1 MSGSTMLM
9 AVSSSG
15 AVTITGE
22 LSGSDAA
29 NALLLSGT
37 GSVGFT
43 TTSSFLA
50 VSSSQQEVSA
60 SYISLSGSYNTFS
73 GSAST
78 RITENSSSIQQ
89 VSSSLLQVS
98 ASYIS
103 LSGSYNTF
111 SGSAST
117 RITVDSASLL
127 QVSSSQQQI
136 SASLLNVI
144 SIFATTGSNS
154 FRATQSITG
163 SLTVTGQI
171 IAQTLNVQQVTSSII
186 YSSGSNNFGCDLNS
200 RQTFTGS
207 VLITGSLTIAGASS
221 AASYSGTTIYGSTA
235 VCSPVGKFTSCID
248 AGSGIFSSSVTSTQL
263 SVNTTNTTGKIN
275 IQGPNDSGL
284 LYLFNS
290 CANARF
296 MFNNYYGYGIDAMI
310 IQEFNTSN
318 VLQRDIIA
326 FATCGKVGIGCS
338 TPGYTLDVNGTGHFR
353 ADGSTMLIEST
364 QPTNSHTLKI
374 VQCADGGNGNTDQGL
389 VVQINGADGTSNIAN
404 FYDYNNGTAI
414 SRVRFL
420 KNGVT
425 CFQNTVCTAGHV
437 SSEDV
442 RIYRSAGVTTGYIN
456 FGSTGTNYLGF
467 DGTRFSING
476 SINAGGAT
484 FSDTGDTCLV
494 LRTSNSGN
502 PRFKFCGGGGVFN
515 RSTAADVMYFGESSD
530 TGLYLFRG
538 GTLMSDKGA
547 CTGTYGFTHCG
558 AGKWGRIGL
567 PNTSYMYLE
576 TNATAG
582 VYVDA
587 PLYIGGNVCSS
598 GQVKGTNLNAA
609 GPICG
614 SGFRSGASSG
624 NSGGYTS
631 DGLWGATA
639 TPNYIHTTSA
649 MGLLLGYTDN
659 GSGLYGPAYG
669 FDVAYKDGL
678 NNCIDYNAII
688 MRNSGQGTTPFR
700 VTSYGNIYGNS
711 KNFRIKHPIPSMND
725 THYLIHTSIEGPQAD
740 LIYRGKVQLVNG
752 KAEVNIDLAS
762 RMTDGTFEALCQDVQ
777 SYTTNESG
785 WSLTKSYVVENILH
799 IEAQDE
805 TSHDT
810 ISWLV
815 IGERNDDGIK
825 NSAITDEYGHVIVE
839 ELKPEE
845 GL

>member
-1 MSGSTMLM
+1 L
-9 AVSSSG
+9 V
-15 AVTITGE
+15 V
-22 LSGSDAA
+22 
-29 NALLLSGT
+29 
-37 GSVGFT
+37 
-43 TTSSFLA
+43 
-50 VSSSQQEVSA
+50 
-60 SYISLSGSYNTFS
+60 
-73 GSAST
+73 
-78 RITENSSSIQQ
+78 
-89 VSSSLLQVS
+89 
-98 ASYIS
+98 
-103 LSGSYNTF
+103 
-111 SGSAST
+111 
-117 RITVDSASLL
+117 
-127 QVSSSQQQI
+127 
-136 SASLLNVI
+136 
-144 SIFATTGSNS
+144 
-154 FRATQSITG
+154 
-163 SLTVTGQI
+163 
-171 IAQTLNVQQVTSSII
+171 QTVTSSIV
-186 YSSGSNNFGCDLNS
+186 YSSGSNIFGSVLTD

-207 VLITGSLTIAGASS
+207 LNVTGSSHSIFGNVGIGTDTPTDGQLVISKAAVASTYATHLALVS
-221 AASYSGTTIYGSTA
+221 TLSYTDTSMGIDFINRGIGGDLSGRISVIREGSGTNYGMA
-235 VCSPVGKFTSCID
+235 FG
-248 AGSGIFSSSVTSTQL
+248 
-263 SVNTTNTTGKIN
+263 TN
-275 IQGPNDSGL
+275 L
-284 LYLFNS
+284 
-290 CANARF
+290 
-296 MFNNYYGYGIDAMI
+296 
-310 IQEFNTSN
+310 SN
-318 VLQRDIIA
+318 VYCQRLYISS
-326 FATCGKVGIGCS
+326 CGCVGIGCN
-338 TPGYTLDVNGTGHFR
+338 TPGYTLDVKGSGHFTS
-353 ADGSTMLIEST
+353 DGGTMLIEST
-364 QPTNSHTLKI
+364 QPTNASTLKI
-374 VQCADGGNGNTDQGL
+374 VQCSTGGNGNTDQGL
-389 VVQINGADGTSNIAN
+389 VVQTNAGDGTSNIAN
-404 FYDYNNGTAI
+404 FYDYNSGSAI

-420 KNGVT
+420 RSGVT
-425 CFQNTVCTAGHV
+425 CFQNTVCVAGQV

-558 AGKWGRIGL
+558 SGKWGRIGL

-576 TNATAG
+576 TNANAG

-587 PLYIGGNVCSS
+587 ALQIGGNVCVA
-598 GQVKGTNLNAA
+598 GQVRGTNLSAA

-614 SGFRSGASSG
+614 SGFRSGGSSY
-624 NSGGYTS
+624 NAGGYTS

-639 TPNYIHTTSA
+639 TPNYIHSPVGA
-649 MGLLLGYTDN
+649 GILLGYTDN
-659 GSGLYGPAYG
+659 GSGLYGTAYG
-669 FDVAYKDGL
+669 FDVSYKDGL

-700 VTSYGNIYGNS
+700 VTSYGNIYGVS

-785 WSLTKSYVVENILH
+785 WSLTKSYVIENILH

-825 NSAITDEYGHVIVE
+825 NSAITDENGHVIVE